1 MFETS
6 YIELH
11 SEIYAKNLAFLKRSV
26 IGQSEFCSVIKGNA
40 YGHGDKE
47 FIQIAQAEG
56 VQIFAVFN
64 AFEAYRV
71 QPFLRDE
78 SRLIIMGDIDFQE
91 LGWAIEHDI
100 EFYIHNL
107 KLLDETIKASQK
119 IGKPALIH
127 LEIETGMHRL
137 GIERELFPD
146 VIERVLKYPE
156 NLKLIALCTHYA
168 GSESINNYLRVK
180 KQHKIFENSIKWF
193 RSQELDPFMVH
204 AACSAAAVRY
214 KKTLYDMVRI
224 GILQYGFWPSQE
236 TFIEYISKKKKD
248 HSNPLEG
255 IITWKSRVMSLKDVP
270 LGSYVGYGS
279 SYLTERA
286 KKMAIIPVGYS
297 NGFARVLSNQGRVLI
312 HGKRISVAGT
322 VNMNAITVDV
332 TNIPEVQIGDEV
344 VLIGKQ
350 GDQTIT
356 VSSFGDYSNQLN
368 YELLTRLPMD
378 IPRFIK

>member
-6 YIELH
+6 YIELD
-11 SEIYAKNLAFLKRSV
+11 SQIYAKNLAFLKRSV
-26 IGQSEFCSVIKGNA
+26 IGQAEFCSVIKGNA

-47 FIQIAQAEG
+47 FIQISQDEG
-56 VQIFAVFN
+56 VRVFALFN

-71 QPFLRDE
+71 RPFLRNG
-78 SRLIIMGDIDFQE
+78 SRLIIMGDIDFPE
-91 LGWAIEHDI
+91 LHWAIEHGI
-100 EFYIHNL
+100 EFYIHNM
-107 KLLDETIKASQK
+107 KLLDEAIKASQK
-119 IGKPALIH
+119 VGKPALIH

-137 GIERELFPD
+137 GIEKELFP
-146 VIERVLKYPE
+146 EVLARISKYPHQ
-156 NLKLIALCTHYA
+156 LKLIALCTHYA

-180 KQHKIFENSIKWF
+180 KQHKVFENSIKWF
-193 RSQELDPFMVH
+193 RSQEIDPFSIH

-236 TFIEYISKKKKD
+236 TFIEYISRKKKD

-255 IITWKSRVMSLKDVP
+255 IITWKSRIMSLKDVP

-297 NGFARVLSNQGRVLI
+297 NGFARILSNQGRVLI
-312 HGKRISVAGT
+312 HGKRVSVAGT

-350 GDQTIT
+350 GDQTIS